1 VRIPD
6 EKIEEIRAATDIVE
20 LIGGF
25 VAIKKTGKSWK
36 GLCPFHTE
44 KTPSF
49 HVLPDR
55 GIYHCFGCSRGGN
68 AYSFLMEH
76 EGLGFLDAVRFLAD
90 RAGIDL
96 PKPGRAGAA
105 ESDAQDATV
114 RANRLALEWFRA
126 NLTDAA
132 RGRVAREYLE
142 KRGIARDAIET
153 FAIGYATPGWDGL
166 LTHLVRQGF
175 EPPLL
180 ERAGL
185 VVRSERSS
193 GFYDRFRDRVIFPI
207 LGPTGQAIAFGGRIL
222 AEGEPKYLNSP
233 ETPIFRKGR
242 GLFGLYANRAG
253 IREAGEAV
261 LVEGYTDLIAL
272 HTAGIRNVVA
282 PLGTAFTPEQ
292 AKLLANHAR
301 RVTLLY
307 DGDAAGRS
315 AALRALP
322 SLLAAGVSVRI
333 ALLPDGVDPDDFA
346 RAHGGGG
353 VEQVLAKA
361 AGWVAHVAA
370 DAASLGREEQARR
383 VVEMA
388 CAVTDPITLGVH
400 VAEAA
405 ARLTLPEATIRQGIA
420 ARRARV
426 EGAAIATGPA
436 SAPRSADKRPV
447 APPSPALRIERAL
460 LVLLLRE
467 PHLLPEVER
476 HIAARE
482 FEDPDN
488 QRLATALY
496 ASASGGAVP
505 DAHALLYQFSEDP
518 RILRIITEALAAP
531 EEESSPA
538 KLANDFVIKI
548 LRGRL
553 DKDRL
558 RLREELR
565 VAQGREDHET
575 QMRLLDALTENK
587 RAGLDLS
594 SVVRIQFEESPS
606 LCERSHPE

>member
-1 VRIPD
+1 MRIPD

-25 VAIKKTGKSWK
+25 VALKKTGKSWK

-90 RAGIDL
+90 RAGLDL

-126 NLTDAA
+126 NLADAA
-132 RGRVAREYLE
+132 RGRGAREYLT
-142 KRGIARDAIET
+142 KRGIAADVIEA
-153 FAIGYATPGWDGL
+153 FAIGYAAPGWDGL

-175 EPPLL
+175 EPPAL

-207 LGPTGQAIAFGGRIL
+207 LGPTGQAIAFGGRVL

-272 HTAGIRNVVA
+272 HVAGIRNVVA
-282 PLGTAFTPEQ
+282 PLGTAFTAEQ

-333 ALLPDGVDPDDFA
+333 ALLPDGIDPDDFA
-346 RAHGGGG
+346 RAHGADG
-353 VEQVLAKA
+353 VQQVLAKA
-361 AGWVAHVAA
+361 SGWVAHVAA
-370 DAASLGREEQARR
+370 DAAGLGREEQARR

-400 VAEAA
+400 IAEAA

-426 EGAAIATGPA
+426 EGAAIAAAPTPRPADRRPAAPA
-436 SAPRSADKRPV
+436 S
-447 APPSPALRIERAL
+447 PAFRIERAL

-482 FEDPDN
+482 FEDAEN

-496 ASASGGAVP
+496 AAASGGAAP
-505 DAHALLYQFSEDP
+505 DAHTLLYQFSEEP
-518 RILRIITEALAAP
+518 RISRIITEALATQ
-531 EEESSPA
+531 EDGVSLQGSVR
-538 KLANDFVIKI
+538 DHVIKI
-548 LRGRL
+548 LEWRFDARV
-553 DKDRL
+553 
-558 RLREELR
+558 REIQEAVRMAQGQDDLTLATKLLADQETLKLERAELR
-565 VAQGREDHET
+565 SR
-575 QMRLLDALTENK
+575 
-587 RAGLDLS
+587 
-594 SVVRIQFEESPS
+594 VRIQFEESPS